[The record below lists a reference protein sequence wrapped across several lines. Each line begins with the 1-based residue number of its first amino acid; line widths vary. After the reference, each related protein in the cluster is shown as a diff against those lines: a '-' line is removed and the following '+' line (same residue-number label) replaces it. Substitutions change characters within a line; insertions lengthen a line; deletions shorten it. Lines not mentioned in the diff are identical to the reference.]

1 MENDAKSLDLK
12 EPFRYQESW
21 SIPQAMDELSRA
33 LRSGSDIAI
42 STSGSS
48 GAPKEIILPA
58 SALIFSARN
67 SNNFL
72 GAKSGER
79 WSLLLSP
86 THAAGINVL
95 VRSMELGT
103 IPVTVE
109 QSADYSAIVPT
120 QLFRALNG
128 DQQLLQHLQSCKA
141 VLVGGAASD
150 ENLLAE
156 AKAKG
161 INCITT
167 YGMTET
173 SGGCVYDGVALPG
186 VEIKIAETIQFKGPM
201 LAKVDTQDGYF
212 VTKDLGFLKDG
223 KLFITGR
230 ADDVIISGGINI
242 SLSAVESFLGN
253 SFAAFGRADAEWG
266 VALNLATSGQ
276 DADEEIQNRL
286 SEKFGIKARNIYRI
300 KEIPRT
306 ALQKVDRI
314 ELGKLLPR

>member
-276 DADEEIQNRL
+276 DADEEIQSRL

>member
-33 LRSGSDIAI
+33 LRNGTDIAI

-48 GAPKEIILPA
+48 GAPKEILLPA

-67 SNNFL
+67 SNHFL

-103 IPVTVE
+103 TPVTVE

-128 DQQLLQHLQSCKA
+128 DQQLLQHLHSCKA

-186 VEIKIAETIQFKGPM
+186 VEIQIAETIQIKGPM
-201 LAKVDTQDGYF
+201 LARVETQNGFF
-212 VTKDLGFLKDG
+212 VTKDLGYLKDG
-223 KLFITGR
+223 KLSITGR

-242 SLSAVESFLGN
+242 SLSAVEAFLGN
-253 SFAAFGRADAEWG
+253 SYAAFGREDAEWG
-266 VALNLATSGQ
+266 VALNLATSSQ

-286 SEKFGIKARNIYRI
+286 SEKFGVKARNIYRI

>member
-1 MENDAKSLDLK
+1 MESDAKSLGIK
-12 EPFRYQESW
+12 APFRYQESW

-48 GAPKEIILPA
+48 GAPKEILFPA

-67 SNNFL
+67 SNHFL
-72 GAKSGER
+72 GAKSGDR

-103 IPVTVE
+103 TPVTVE

-186 VEIKIAETIQFKGPM
+186 VEIKIAETIQIKGPM
-201 LAKVDTQDGYF
+201 LAKVETQDGFF
-212 VTKDLGFLKDG
+212 VTKDLGYLKDG

-230 ADDVIISGGINI
+230 ADDVIISGGMNI
-242 SLSAVESFLGN
+242 SLSAVEAFLGN
-253 SFAAFGRADAEWG
+253 SYAAFGREDAEWG
-266 VALNLATSGQ
+266 VALNLATISQ
-276 DADEEIQNRL
+276 DPDEEIQNRL
-286 SEKFGIKARNIYRI
+286 SEKFGVKARNIYRI

>member
-33 LRSGSDIAI
+33 LRNGTDIAI

-48 GAPKEIILPA
+48 GAPKEILLPA
-58 SALIFSARN
+58 SALIFSSRN
-67 SNNFL
+67 SNHFL

-95 VRSMELGT
+95 VRSIELGT
-103 IPVTVE
+103 TPVTVE

-186 VEIKIAETIQFKGPM
+186 VEIKIAETIQIKGPM
-201 LAKVDTQDGYF
+201 LAKVVTQEGFF
-212 VTKDLGFLKDG
+212 VTKDLGYLKDG

-230 ADDVIISGGINI
+230 VDDVIISGGINI
-242 SLSAVESFLGN
+242 SLSAVETFLGN
-253 SFAAFGRADAEWG
+253 SYAAFGREDAEWG

-276 DADEEIQNRL
+276 DADEEIQKRL
-286 SEKFGIKARNIYRI
+286 AEKFGVKARNIYRI

>member
-266 VALNLATSGQ
+266 VALNLATCGQ
-276 DADEEIQNRL
+276 DADEEIQSRL

>member
-1 MENDAKSLDLK
+1 MESDAKSLDSK
-12 EPFRYQESW
+12 VPFRYQESW
-21 SIPQAMDELSRA
+21 SIPQVMDELSRA

-48 GAPKEIILPA
+48 GAPKEILLPA
-58 SALIFSARN
+58 SALIFSARI
-67 SNNFL
+67 SNHFL

-79 WSLLLSP
+79 WSILLSP

-103 IPVTVE
+103 TPVTVE

-150 ENLLAE
+150 ENLLEE

-186 VEIKIAETIQFKGPM
+186 VEIKIAETIQIKGPM
-201 LAKVDTQDGYF
+201 LAKVETQDGFF
-212 VTKDLGFLKDG
+212 VTKDLGYLKDG

-230 ADDVIISGGINI
+230 ADDVIISGGMNI
-242 SLSAVESFLGN
+242 SLSAVEAFLGN
-253 SFAAFGRADAEWG
+253 SYAAFGREDAEWG
-266 VALNLATSGQ
+266 VALNLATISQ
-276 DADEEIQNRL
+276 DSDDEIQNRL

>member
-1 MENDAKSLDLK
+1 MESDAKSLGIK
-12 EPFRYQESW
+12 APFRYQESW

-48 GAPKEIILPA
+48 GAPKEILLPA

-67 SNNFL
+67 SNHFL
-72 GAKSGER
+72 GAKSGDR

-103 IPVTVE
+103 TPVTVE
-109 QSADYSAIVPT
+109 QSADFSAIVPT

-128 DQQLLQHLQSCKA
+128 DQQILKHLQSCKT

-150 ENLLAE
+150 EKLLAE

-186 VEIKIAETIQFKGPM
+186 VEIKIAETIQIKGPM
-201 LAKVDTQDGYF
+201 LAKVETQDGFF
-212 VTKDLGFLKDG
+212 VTKDLGYLKDG

-230 ADDVIISGGINI
+230 ADDVIISGGMNI

-253 SFAAFGRADAEWG
+253 SYAAFGREDAEWG
-266 VALNLATSGQ
+266 VALNLATSSK
-276 DADEEIQNRL
+276 DADEEIQSRL
-286 SEKFGIKARNIYRI
+286 SEKFGVKARNIYRI

>member
-1 MENDAKSLDLK
+1 MESDAKSLDLK

-48 GAPKEIILPA
+48 GAPKEILLPA

-67 SNNFL
+67 SNHFI

-103 IPVTVE
+103 TPVTVE

-128 DQQLLQHLQSCKA
+128 DQQLLQHLHSCKA

-186 VEIKIAETIQFKGPM
+186 VEIQIAETIQIKGPM
-201 LAKVDTQDGYF
+201 LARVETQNGFF
-212 VTKDLGFLKDG
+212 VTKDFGYLKDG

-242 SLSAVESFLGN
+242 SLSAVEAFLGN
-253 SFAAFGRADAEWG
+253 SYAAFGREDAEWG
-266 VALNLATSGQ
+266 VALNLATSSQ

-286 SEKFGIKARNIYRI
+286 SEKFGVKARNIYRI

>member
-1 MENDAKSLDLK
+1 MESDAKSLDLK

-103 IPVTVE
+103 TPVTVE

-161 INCITT
+161 INCIIT

-186 VEIKIAETIQFKGPM
+186 VEIKIAETIQIKGPM
-201 LAKVDTQDGYF
+201 LAKVETQSGFF
-212 VTKDLGFLKDG
+212 VTKDLGYLKDG

-230 ADDVIISGGINI
+230 ADDVIISGGKNI
-242 SLSAVESFLGN
+242 SLSAVEAFLGN
-253 SFAAFGRADAEWG
+253 SYAAFGREDAEWG
-266 VALNLATSGQ
+266 VALNLATISQ
-276 DADEEIQNRL
+276 DADEEIQNLL
-286 SEKFGIKARNIYRI
+286 SEKFGVKARNIYRI

-314 ELGKLLPR
+314 ELDKLLPR

>member
-33 LRSGSDIAI
+33 LRNGTDIAI

-48 GAPKEIILPA
+48 GAPKEILLPA

-67 SNNFL
+67 SNHFL

-103 IPVTVE
+103 TPVTVE

-186 VEIKIAETIQFKGPM
+186 VEIKIAETIQIKGPM
-201 LAKVDTQDGYF
+201 LAKVVTQDGFF
-212 VTKDLGFLKDG
+212 VTKDLGYFKDG

-230 ADDVIISGGINI
+230 VDDVIISGGINI
-242 SLSAVESFLGN
+242 SLSAVETFLGN
-253 SFAAFGRADAEWG
+253 SYAAFGREDAEWG

-276 DADEEIQNRL
+276 DADEEIQKRL
-286 SEKFGIKARNIYRI
+286 AEKFGVKARNIYRI

>member
-186 VEIKIAETIQFKGPM
+186 VEIKISETIQIKGPM

-212 VTKDLGFLKDG
+212 VTKDLGYLKEG
-223 KLFITGR
+223 KLIITGR

-286 SEKFGIKARNIYRI
+286 SEKFGVKARNIYRI